1 MRCRCGRKAIYH
13 RRQSGQY
20 LCGTC
25 FSKSIESK
33 FRHTVRKHALVR
45 RGDTI
50 AVGLSGGKDSTVL
63 LHLLHGLQKRRPF
76 EVAALI
82 IDEGIAGY
90 RDKTIKAARKTCDVL
105 DIEYH
110 IYSFSEEFGTTLDD
124 ITPEVSHCSYCGV
137 FRRYLLNKKSR
148 ELSFRKLAVGLNL
161 DDEVQSILMNLLRGD
176 LFRFGRTGP
185 YYRETPQFVPR
196 IKPLREISEREVM
209 LYAVTNHIEVDHSVC
224 PYASEAFRGDVR
236 AFLDE
241 MESKR
246 PTTKYALL
254 RSYDRL
260 FPYLQ
265 EQLTCDVTVCNQCG
279 EPSVNS
285 LCKTCKMLERI
296 RKHSKSTENKAHK
309 IERNI

>member
-1 MRCRCGRKAIYH
+1 MRCRCGRKALYY

-20 LCGTC
+20 LCRTC

-33 FRHTVRKHALVR
+33 FRHTVRKYTFIG

-63 LHLLHGLQKRRPF
+63 LHLLHDLQKRRPF
-76 EVAALI
+76 EVTALI

-90 RDKTIKAARKTCDVL
+90 RDKTIDVAERTCRLL
-105 DIEYH
+105 DIEYY
-110 IYSFSEEFGTTLDD
+110 IYSFAEEFGITLDN

-137 FRRYLLNKKSR
+137 FRRYVLNKKSR
-148 ELSFRKLAVGLNL
+148 ELAFRKLAVGLNL

-196 IKPLREISEREVM
+196 IKPLREISEREIM
-209 LYAVTNHIEVDHSVC
+209 LYAVINNIEVDHSVC
-224 PYASEAFRGDVR
+224 PYASEAFRGDIR
-236 AFLDE
+236 TFLDE

-265 EQLTCDVTVCNQCG
+265 EQLTWEVTLCEQCG
-279 EPSVNS
+279 EPSVDT
-285 LCKTCKMLERI
+285 LCKTCKMLEKI
-296 RKHSKSTENKAHK
+296 RKTKREKDK
-309 IERNI
+309 EKERNKDR

>member
-1 MRCRCGRKAIYH
+1 MRCRCGRKAIYY

-20 LCGTC
+20 LCGIC

-33 FRHTVRKHALVR
+33 FRSTIRKHALVS
-45 RGDTI
+45 RGDNI

-63 LHLLHGLQKRRPF
+63 LHLLHNLQKRRPF
-76 EVAALI
+76 TVEALI

-90 RDKTIKAARKTCDVL
+90 RDKTIKVAEKTCQLLSID
-105 DIEYH
+105 YH
-110 IYSFSEEFGTTLDD
+110 IFSFSEEFGITLDD
-124 ITPEVSHCSYCGV
+124 IEPDVSHCSYCGV

-148 ELSFRKLAVGLNL
+148 ELTFEKLAVGLNL
-161 DDEVQSILMNLLRGD
+161 DDEVQSVLMNFLRGD

-185 YYRETPQFVPR
+185 YYRKKSKFVPR
-196 IKPLREISEREVM
+196 IKPLREISEKEIM
-209 LYAVTNHIEVDHSVC
+209 LYAVVNHIEVDHSVC
-224 PYASEAFRGDVR
+224 PYASEAFRGDIR
-236 AFLDE
+236 TFLDE

-265 EQLTCDVTVCNQCG
+265 EQLTYDVSLCEQCG
-279 EPSVNS
+279 EPSIDT
-285 LCKTCKMLERI
+285 LCKTCKMLEKI
-296 RKHSKSTENKAHK
+296 SAKKEHSTNE
-309 IERNI
+309 